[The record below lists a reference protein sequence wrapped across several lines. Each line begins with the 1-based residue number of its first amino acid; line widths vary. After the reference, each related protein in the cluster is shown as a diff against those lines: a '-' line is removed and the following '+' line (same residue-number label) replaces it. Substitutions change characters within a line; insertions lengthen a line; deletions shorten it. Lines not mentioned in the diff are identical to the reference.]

1 MYGWAHW
8 CFQGPSAPPAW
19 VSWAG
24 GGLLGL
30 GACAVYFARVSG
42 SRGFFG
48 GLLLAAGLLACV
60 AAADQATARSEVAT
74 CAVREV
80 HTEHLASYGEGGPPQ
95 ATVYRLDLRC
105 PGGYPAVLKADRAF
119 AATGEEIRIAYDPER
134 RVSPAVQGDTSPWTP
149 ALWARYSSP
158 LPPPPAL
165 RDQASRRSM

>member
-1 MYGWAHW
+1 M
-8 CFQGPSAPPAW
+8 
-19 VSWAG
+19 SWAG

-149 ALWARYSSP
+149 ALWAAVLLTASTA
-158 LPPPPAL
+158 PAL